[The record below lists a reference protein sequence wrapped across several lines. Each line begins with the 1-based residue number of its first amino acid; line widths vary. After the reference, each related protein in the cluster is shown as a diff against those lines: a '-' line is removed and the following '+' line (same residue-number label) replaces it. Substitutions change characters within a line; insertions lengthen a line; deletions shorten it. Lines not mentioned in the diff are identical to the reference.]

1 MSFLNRRSRL
11 LLGAVLLMGLM
22 TGSVHAESKKYVID
36 GSHTSTV
43 FSISHLGISRTYGVF
58 RKVEGQFSLDA
69 KNAANSTFEVTLDVE
84 SIDTNDAKRD
94 EHLKAADFFNSKQFP
109 DITFKAK
116 KVELTK
122 DELKL
127 TGDFTM
133 HGVTKTVT
141 LPFKKGGEAVDPFG
155 NSRIGFSGEFT
166 LKRSDYGMKSLV
178 GPIGDEVAIEISFEG
193 LLQK

>member
-1 MSFLNRRSRL
+1 MSFQNRRSRL
-11 LLGAVLLMGLM
+11 LLGAVLMMGLR
-22 TGSVHAESKKYVID
+22 TGSANAQGKQYVID
-36 GSHTSTV
+36 GSHTSAV
-43 FSISHLGISRTYGVF
+43 FSIQHLGISRTYGMF
-58 RKVEGQFSLDA
+58 RKVGGQFSLDP
-69 KNAANSTFEVTLDVE
+69 KNAANSSFEVTIDVE

-94 EHLKAADFFNSKQFP
+94 EHLKAADFFNTKQFP
-109 DITFKAK
+109 DIVFKAT

-122 DELKL
+122 EELKL

-133 HGVTKTVT
+133 HGVTRKVT

-178 GPIGDEVAIEISFEG
+178 GPVADEVAIEISFEG